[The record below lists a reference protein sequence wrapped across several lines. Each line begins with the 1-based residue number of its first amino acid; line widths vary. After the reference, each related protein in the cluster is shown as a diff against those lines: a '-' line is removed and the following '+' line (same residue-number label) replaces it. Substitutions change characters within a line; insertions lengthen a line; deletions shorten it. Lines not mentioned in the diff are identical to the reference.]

1 MMIAN
6 YNNVLNLA
14 RRLELKEQLQLLR
27 ALLGEI
33 SSDVSGDKVQEHSI
47 LELRGLGLEVW
58 QDIDIAEYVQQERNS
73 WAG

>member
-33 SSDVSGDKVQEHSI
+33 SSDVSGDKVREHSI

-58 QDIDIAEYVQQERNS
+58 QNIDIAEYVQQERNS

>member
-33 SSDVSGDKVQEHSI
+33 SSDVSGDNVQEHSI

>member
-6 YNNVLNLA
+6 YDHILNLA
-14 RRLELKEQLQLLR
+14 RQLDLEEQLKLLR

-33 SSDVSGDKVQEHSI
+33 SSGVSGDNVRKHSF
-47 LELRGLGLEVW
+47 LELKGLGLEVW
-58 QDIDIAEYVQQERNS
+58 QGIDVEAYVQRERNS